1 MKILQTFLFRAA
13 CAAIVGYLLVMYRT
27 EMVRW
32 ITIAS
37 GALFLVS
44 GLTSVIAYY
53 TEKHR
58 AESDGERKSIMM
70 PTFPIVGAG
79 SMILGAVLMLMP
91 ASFVTGM
98 MYSLAAILILGA
110 VNQFVHLISIL
121 RHTRIPF
128 LFWLFPTVVLL
139 LGIYMIA
146 RPQEMSALPFRILG
160 WGLMVYAAFEIVCGI
175 KVYSTRR
182 TLDQQ
187 LQEQHRQIEQAE
199 DVEYTEVQ

>member
-13 CAAIVGYLLVMYRT
+13 CAAIVSYLLVMYRT

-58 AESDGERKSIMM
+58 VKAADEPKSVMM

-79 SMILGAVLMLMP
+79 SMILGGVLMMMP
-91 ASFVTGM
+91 ATFVTGV

-110 VNQFVHLISIL
+110 VNQFVHLFNIL

-128 LFWLFPTVVLL
+128 FFWLFPTVVLL

-182 TLDQQ
+182 TLDRQ
-187 LQEQHRQIEQAE
+187 LQEQQRQIEQAE
-199 DVEYTEVQ
+199 EVEYAEVE

>member
-44 GLTSVIAYY
+44 GLTSVIAYF

-70 PTFPIVGAG
+70 PTFPIVGTG

-187 LQEQHRQIEQAE
+187 LQEQQRQIEQAE
-199 DVEYTEVQ
+199 DVEYTEVP

>member
-44 GLTSVIAYY
+44 GLTSVIAYF

-70 PTFPIVGAG
+70 PTFPIVGTG

-187 LQEQHRQIEQAE
+187 LQEQQRQIELAE
-199 DVEYTEVQ
+199 DVEYTEVP